1 MTLEAFCDEVAT
13 SAEAGAP
20 PLAVRAGA
28 GAAAPPE
35 DLLPEPTEDLLPE
48 PPEDREEL
56 EEPEP

>member
-1 MTLEAFCDEVAT
+1 MTLEAFCDEVAAP
-13 SAEAGAP
+13 AEAGAP

-35 DLLPEPTEDLLPE
+35 DLLPEPPDEPE
-48 PPEDREEL
+48 PPEDPEEL